1 MMARYAR
8 SARII
13 VLVSLLLSGAGCSSH
28 KSPESPPT
36 PKLPDLS
43 GVWQIA
49 QPLTALTSESCGAPP
64 LTPEGAK
71 IYQQRVAASRAGDTS
86 WDDTAKCKP
95 PGEPRTLFEM
105 GWPFQIGQSPERV
118 VFMFQWNRYVRVIEM
133 GLKLA
138 DFDGPFFYGRSSG
151 AWEGDTLV
159 AHVIGVR
166 EQVALDSTGL
176 PHSDDMKMVERFR
189 LINAGQQ
196 LEARIH
202 FEDPVTFT
210 QPWDTVLV
218 FNRLP
223 ETAIVEDHCLDRLH
237 LPNSYRP
244 TLEQRGGAEPTATRG
259 S

>member
-1 MMARYAR
+1 MAMLTQR
-8 SARII
+8 ARI
-13 VLVSLLLSGAGCSSH
+13 LSLATLLLASASCSSDKH
-28 KSPESPPT
+28 PVPAAEPGA
-36 PKLPDLS
+36 PDLS

-49 QPLTALTSESCGAPP
+49 QPLSALQTETHEAPP
-64 LTPEGAK
+64 LLPAAQTL
-71 IYQQRVAASRAGDTS
+71 YQQRLTASRAGDNS

-95 PGEPRTLFEM
+95 PGEPRSLFEM

-133 GLKLA
+133 GLKLP

-151 AWEGDTLV
+151 TWEGDTLV

-166 EQVALDSTGL
+166 EEVALDTSGL
-176 PHSDDMKMVERFR
+176 PHSDDMKMIERFR
-189 LINAGQQ
+189 LINGGQQ

-202 FEDPVTFT
+202 FEDPATFT
-210 QPWDTVLV
+210 RAWDTVLV

-223 ETAIVEDHCLDRLH
+223 ETAMLEDHCLDRLH

-244 TLEQRGGAEPTATRG
+244 TLEDRGGAEPG
-259 S
+259 SAGKH

>member
-1 MMARYAR
+1 MHRAARVAR
-8 SARII
+8 ALQLVAL
-13 VLVSLLLSGAGCSSH
+13 VLCCASCSSH
-28 KSPESPPT
+28 KSPEPPLVMT
-36 PKLPDLS
+36 PPDLS

-49 QPLTALTSESCGAPP
+49 QPLTALMTDSGAAPP
-64 LTPEGAK
+64 LTPAAARV
-71 IYQQRVAASRAGDTS
+71 YQQRLAASRAGDTS

-133 GLKLA
+133 GLTLP

-151 AWEGDTLV
+151 AWEGDTLIV
-159 AHVIGVR
+159 HVIGVR
-166 EQVALDSTGL
+166 EEVALDTTGL
-176 PHSDDMKMVERFR
+176 PHTDDMKMVERFR
-189 LINAGQQ
+189 LINAGRQ
-196 LEARIH
+196 LEGRIH
-202 FEDPVTFT
+202 FEDPGTFT
-210 QPWDTVLV
+210 QPWDSVLV

-223 ETAIVEDHCLDRLH
+223 ENAIVEDHCLDRLH

-244 TLEQRGGAEPTATRG
+244 KLEERGGAESAGAKG

>member
-1 MMARYAR
+1 MGSPKYRVRTLAF
-8 SARII
+8 SA
-13 VLVSLLLSGAGCSSH
+13 LLLCSASCTSD
-28 KSPESPPT
+28 KQPT
-36 PKLPDLS
+36 PAAAPGPPDLS

-49 QPLTALTSESCGAPP
+49 QPLSALQTETHEAPP
-64 LTPEGAK
+64 LTAAAQT
-71 IYQQRVAASRAGDTS
+71 IYQQRLMASRAGDSS

-133 GLKLA
+133 GLNLP

-151 AWEGDTLV
+151 SWEGDTLV
-159 AHVIGVR
+159 AHVVGVR
-166 EQVALDSTGL
+166 EEVALDGSGL
-176 PHSDDMKMVERFR
+176 PHTDDMKMIERFR
-189 LINAGQQ
+189 LINEGRQ

-202 FEDPVTFT
+202 FEDPATFT
-210 QPWDTVLV
+210 QPWDTVLL

-223 ETAIVEDHCLDRLH
+223 ETAIIEDHCLDRLH

-244 TLEQRGGAEPTATRG
+244 TLEAGGGAEPRSTPRR
-259 S
+259 